1 MEPERPR
8 RGQEN
13 DATGRPGAACA
24 PAAGGPGRREQP
36 LAVGIALGACVG
48 AGRFERAFQLARRA
62 DSLGFHS
69 LWLPEGHFVPGA
81 TAAPLTMLAAFAACT
96 ERVRLATT
104 SVLLPLHHPL
114 RIAADTA
121 TLDALSGGRLL
132 LGVGRGFRTPVFEGF
147 GVRARE
153 KRDRFDE
160 ALDAIL
166 DAWSGRPTSPAGTHF
181 AARGR
186 ARLRI
191 ALRPLQRPHPPLV
204 VAAFGMK
211 GLNQAASRGLPYLA
225 SPLETLETLEENYA
239 AWRAGLGREPR
250 GDAPRV
256 PVMRTVFITE
266 DDAEAQAVRS
276 ALASEALRAARG
288 IGRVPA
294 RAASGALEDR
304 VLVGGFAEVQDA
316 VGRYRERLGMDL
328 LCARIEMPGLSDAA
342 CDAALTRLAE
352 FRACC

>member
-1 MEPERPR
+1 MEPERS
-8 RGQEN
+8 RGEQEQH
-13 DATGRPGAACA
+13 
-24 PAAGGPGRREQP
+24 AAGKPRGAEAPPGRQAP
-36 LAVGIALGACVG
+36 LALGIALGACVG
-48 AGRFERAFQLARRA
+48 AGRFERAFQLAQRA
-62 DSLGFHS
+62 DALGFHS
-69 LWLPEGHFVPGA
+69 LWLPEGHFAKGA
-81 TAAPLTMLAAFAACT
+81 TAAPLTMLAAFAART
-96 ERVRLATT
+96 KRLRLATT

-132 LGVGRGFRTPVFEGF
+132 LGVGRGFRAPVFEGF

-166 DAWSGRPTSPAGTHF
+166 DAWSGGATSPAGTHF
-181 AARGR
+181 AARGG
-186 ARLRI
+186 APVRI
-191 ALRPLQRPHPPLV
+191 ALRPVQRPHPPLV

-211 GLNQAASRGLPYLA
+211 GLRQAATRGLPYLA
-225 SPLETLETLEENYA
+225 SPLESLETLEENYA
-239 AWRAGLGREPR
+239 FWRGELKRAPR

-256 PVMRTVFITE
+256 PVMRTVFISE
-266 DDAEAQAVRS
+266 NDAEAQAVRS
-276 ALASEALRAARG
+276 ALAAETARIARG
-288 IGRVPA
+288 GGRAPA
-294 RAASGALEDR
+294 RTAAGALEDR

-328 LCARIEMPGLSDAA
+328 LCARIEIPGISDAA

-352 FRACC
+352 LGG